1 MGNLNIFNSFS
12 SNRFVYIVVENGI
25 VYKNGY
31 INYNLAINAVKE
43 KYVDWESNEMNEV
56 DVPEGHKIYNKKNF
70 NPNQTDLYLEKQT
83 YITIY
88 KLPII
93 E

>member
-1 MGNLNIFNSFS
+1 MGNLNIFSFVP
-12 SNRFVYIVVENGI
+12 NRYVYIVIENGI
-25 VYKNGY
+25 SYSNGY
-31 INYNLAINAVKE
+31 INYNSAINAVKE
-43 KYVDWESNEMNEV
+43 KYVDWDSDEINEV
-56 DVPEGHKIYNKKNF
+56 DVSEGHKIYNKKNID
-70 NPNQTDLYLEKQT
+70 PNKTELYIEKQI

>member
-1 MGNLNIFNSFS
+1 MGNLNIFNSS
-12 SNRFVYIVVENGI
+12 RFVYIVVENGI

-43 KYVDWESNEMNEV
+43 KYVDWESSEINEV
-56 DVPEGHKIYNKKNF
+56 DVPEGYKIYNKKNI
-70 NPNQTDLYLEKQT
+70 NPNQTDLYIEKQV